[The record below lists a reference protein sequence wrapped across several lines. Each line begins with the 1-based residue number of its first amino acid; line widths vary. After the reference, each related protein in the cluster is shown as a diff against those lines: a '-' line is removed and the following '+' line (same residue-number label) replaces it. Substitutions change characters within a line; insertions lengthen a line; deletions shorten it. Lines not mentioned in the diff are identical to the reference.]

1 MAAWA
6 NQSLGA
12 GDTLVVQ
19 RKASYLFTPCT
30 RPAGAAVLGRLGSRA
45 CQPLG
50 LRLRIGDRGACAARA
65 SRRAQSVRA
74 IAAPEI
80 LEDTPAFNTPSEQSK
95 PQGLSYSQQ
104 YQQLFQKPIDP
115 KKIVPKPCK
124 EAQKLEP
131 DGRKVLLSDVY
142 ATQKTNLFRNRSW
155 AATDKQ
161 YIAFMVFVHGLCLA
175 APFTFSWPMVGLFFV
190 SYFIT
195 GCLGITLSY
204 HRQLSHR
211 SFSTP
216 KWLEYALAYCGVL
229 AIQGEPMEWVSSH
242 RYHHLHTDTPLDPH
256 SPYEGFWWS
265 HMGWLLDNKSTLQ
278 RVSNRSN
285 VADMACQPF
294 YKWIQKT
301 YTWHVVGLFAALNV
315 LGGFPAMVWG
325 GALRIAWV
333 YHITWFVNS
342 ASHCWGYQSYNTG
355 DLSRNNWWVAALAF
369 GEGWHNNHHAF
380 EFSARHGL
388 EKWQIDITWLVIS
401 ALQKVGLAT
410 NVKLPSERQKSRL
423 AFE

>member
-6 NQSLGA
+6 NQTLA
-12 GDTLVVQ
+12 VGDKLVAE
-19 RKASYLFTPCT
+19 RKITSGLTRCRLPAAASIP
-30 RPAGAAVLGRLGSRA
+30 GRLASRG
-45 CQPLG
+45 CQ
-50 LRLRIGDRGACAARA
+50 LRLPLRIGDCGARVARA
-65 SRRAQSVRA
+65 SRNVQPVRYATRCKLSFAHTLTEHELPVTLDFCRCRA

-80 LEDTPAFNTPSEQSK
+80 LGDTPIFNSPAEQLRPEQ
-95 PQGLSYSQQ
+95 PQQLSYSQQ
-104 YQQLFQKPIDP
+104 YQQLFQKPLDT
-115 KKIVPKPCK
+115 KKIVPKPSK

-142 ATQKTNLFRNRSW
+142 ATQKTNLFKNRSW

-161 YIAFMVFVHGLCLA
+161 YIGFMVFIHGLCLA

-211 SFSTP
+211 SFATP

-265 HMGWLLDNKSTLQ
+265 HMGWLLDNK
-278 RVSNRSN
+278 V
-285 VADMACQPF
+285 
-294 YKWIQKT
+294 I
-301 YTWHVVGLFAALNV
+301 
-315 LGGFPAMVWG
+315 
-325 GALRIAWV
+325 
-333 YHITWFVNS
+333 
-342 ASHCWGYQSYNTG
+342 
-355 DLSRNNWWVAALAF
+355 LSC
-369 GEGWHNNHHAF
+369 
-380 EFSARHGL
+380 S
-388 EKWQIDITWLVIS
+388 S
-401 ALQKVGLAT
+401 
-410 NVKLPSERQKSRL
+410 
-423 AFE
+423 

>member
-6 NQSLGA
+6 KQSFVVGHKSSLERKSETSTTLG
-12 GDTLVVQ
+12 G
-19 RKASYLFTPCT
+19 
-30 RPAGAAVLGRLGSRA
+30 PAARLGLSSRVGSRA
-45 CQPLG
+45 CQPS
-50 LRLRIGDRGACAARA
+50 LRLRVADLRTCGARFT
-65 SRRAQSVRA
+65 RRVPLTRA

-80 LEDTPAFNTPSEQSK
+80 LGDTAFQSPSEQ
-95 PQGLSYSQQ
+95 PQQLSYSQQ
-104 YQQLFQKPIDP
+104 YQQLFQKPLDT
-115 KKIVPKPCK
+115 KKIVPKPSK

-142 ATQKTNLFRNRSW
+142 ATPKTNLFKNRSW

-161 YIAFMVFVHGLCLA
+161 YIGFMLFIHGLCLA
-175 APFTFSWPMVGLFFV
+175 APFTFSWPMVGLFLV

-211 SFSTP
+211 SFATP

-278 RVSNRSN
+278 RVGNRSN
-285 VADMACQPF
+285 VADMSCQPF
-294 YKWIQKT
+294 YKWIQDT
-301 YTWHVVGLFAALNV
+301 YTWHVVGLFAALYAV
-315 LGGFPAMVWG
+315 GGFPAMVWG
-325 GALRIAWV
+325 GALRIAFV

-388 EKWQIDITWLVIS
+388 EKWQVDITWLVIS
-401 ALQKVGLAT
+401 ALHTLGLAS

-423 AFE
+423 AFK